1 MKSLKSIFKKGSV
14 TYYYSSLF
22 FPKELRDSVTNMY
35 AFVRTADDY
44 VDAIPQQSVEF
55 TAFVNETND
64 VFRGKQSNNLVIT
77 SFFNLFKNYSLQK
90 EWVDAFLKAMSSDL
104 TKQVYETYEELEEYM
119 YGSAEVIGLMM
130 AALMK
135 LPEKAHSS
143 ARIQGK
149 AMQMLN
155 FIRDIKEEIELGRQ
169 YIPSVDMKNHN
180 VKAITPHDPHIKDL
194 IRFELDRYFAL
205 QKEAER
211 GYKYIPRAY
220 LIPIK
225 TAADLYIWT
234 ARKIFQDPVIVF
246 RKKIK
251 PTPLYVFWVILKN
264 YLTI

>member
-1 MKSLKSIFKKGSV
+1 MKSLKSIFKNGSV

-22 FPKELRDSVTNMY
+22 FPKGLRDSVTKMY

-77 SFFNLFKNYSLQK
+77 SFFNLFKDYSLQK

-104 TKQVYETYEELEEYM
+104 TKNIYQTYEELEEYM

-135 LPEKAHSS
+135 LPEKAYAS

-155 FIRDIKEEIELGRQ
+155 FIRDIKEDIELGRQ
-169 YIPSVDMKNHN
+169 YIPNADMKKLQ
-180 VKAITPHDPHIKDL
+180 VKTITPQDPHIKDL

-225 TAADLYIWT
+225 TAADLYTWT
-234 ARKIFQDPVIVF
+234 ARKIGKDPLVVF
-246 RKKIK
+246 TKKIK
-251 PTPLYVFWVILKN
+251 PTPLYVFWIILKN
-264 YLTI
+264 NVTI